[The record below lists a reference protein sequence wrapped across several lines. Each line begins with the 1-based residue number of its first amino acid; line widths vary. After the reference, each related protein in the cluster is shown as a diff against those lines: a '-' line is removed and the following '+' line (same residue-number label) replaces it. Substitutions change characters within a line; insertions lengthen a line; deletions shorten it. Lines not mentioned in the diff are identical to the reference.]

1 MLFRPPPPPSVV
13 DLPPAVDI
21 LNLAGLVVTMEE
33 RDGTPPERELREAL
47 ETVPSVLRLRD
58 AMAARDFFRAGA
70 VVLLSVSM
78 A

>member
-47 ETVPSVLRLRD
+47 DTVPRVLRLRD
-58 AMAARDFFRAGA
+58 AMAPRQFFTADA
-70 VVLLSVSM
+70 VIFLSV
-78 A
+78 